1 MIAISDKLRHQ
12 VMKLAEQYE
21 KPEFITDDPVQFPRR
36 FGYKCSQEI
45 VGFIAAWLAYGN
57 RKAILSTCEKLCKEM
72 ERLTPYM
79 YIKNMGWRKYIDSEE
94 PLYRFFKEK
103 DFADLCRALK
113 EIYDNNEDM
122 EEALSKNY
130 SRTMGATDYL
140 DALISLFP
148 GVKGLWPS
156 TKSTIKAYQ
165 ENVQGR
171 IDQLTAQRET
181 VLSFVGQIPDGEVQT
196 VLKLRYGL
204 LDNSTKKMPWM
215 DIPPL
220 MNYELETLY
229 RRHRKGIDYLNMLLE
244 SEVA

>member
-1 MIAISDKLRHQ
+1 MADPTKAEIMLDQ
-12 VMKLAEQYE
+12 VTKINAL
-21 KPEFITDDPVQFPRR
+21 IRR
-36 FGYKCSQEI
+36 FQ
-45 VGFIAAWLAYGN
+45 
-57 RKAILSTCEKLCKEM
+57 LCKDHPIPPL
-72 ERLTPYM
+72 RL
-79 YIKNMGWRKYIDSEE
+79 D
-94 PLYRFFKEK
+94 
-103 DFADLCRALK
+103 
-113 EIYDNNEDM
+113 
-122 EEALSKNY
+122 
-130 SRTMGATDYL
+130 
-140 DALISLFP
+140 
-148 GVKGLWPS
+148 LWPSTKS